1 MIITTLSSI
10 DRHTPLF
17 VRLMDNCVSTSVRHA
32 NFSPKFRTR
41 IEVRQGRSPSSV
53 VWPGL
58 AVDTFNFTLIALKFI
73 SICKRKLH
81 TWAPH
86 CTGLITSD
94 TIIVFSYS
102 CFCLLYPLRRG
113 YFQAYSTSDFLS
125 CNGMFFYA
133 QRSCYNRMFIALL
146 QVLCVWD
153 NRRQPNLFSAISGG
167 VSSLWRIHAP
177 LCRCYLKS

>member
-1 MIITTLSSI
+1 MQIFRPS
-10 DRHTPLF
+10 F
-17 VRLMDNCVSTSVRHA
+17 VQESRYVKAGAH
-32 NFSPKFRTR
+32 P
-41 IEVRQGRSPSSV
+41 G